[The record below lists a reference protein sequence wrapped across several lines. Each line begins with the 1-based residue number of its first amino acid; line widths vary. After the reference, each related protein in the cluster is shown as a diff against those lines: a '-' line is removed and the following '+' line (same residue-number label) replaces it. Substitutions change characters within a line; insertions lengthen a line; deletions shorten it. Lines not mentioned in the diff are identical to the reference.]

1 MPDFVWLQGASDRA
15 EAGRQGMFD
24 CLARLGRRN
33 VDVGAETAGREQPD
47 MLTTEA
53 IQALLKK

>member
-1 MPDFVWLQGASDRA
+1 
-15 EAGRQGMFD
+15 MFD